1 MAKNPVFHSHTCH
14 IAIKYHFIRDAI
26 EEGEVQLKF
35 CRSDE
40 QIADIFTKALPKE
53 KFEHFRELLGVMEQ
67 HIRGEQC
74 SYNVPVLFCFEII
87 TYAYLIIVMFWVGFC

>member
-1 MAKNPVFHSHTCH
+1 MAKNPIFHSRTRH
-14 IAIKYHFIRDAI
+14 IAIKHHFIREAI

-53 KFEHFRELLGVMEQ
+53 KFKHFKELLGVMEQ

-74 SYNVPVLFCFEII
+74 
-87 TYAYLIIVMFWVGFC
+87 